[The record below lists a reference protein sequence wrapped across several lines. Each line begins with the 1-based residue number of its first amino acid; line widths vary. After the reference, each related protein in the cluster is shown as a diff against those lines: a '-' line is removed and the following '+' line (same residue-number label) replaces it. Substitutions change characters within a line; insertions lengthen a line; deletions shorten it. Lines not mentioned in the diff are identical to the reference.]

1 MTKVTKEQH
10 EALHV
15 LGKALNDAKKTAFRY
30 DHTRPNAEINAEI
43 DAAVEAELSRDKL
56 YGYIRKHC
64 EGLTAPEIYEVLQ
77 CVQSDEPPDELMDRL
92 KTIVN
97 SPLNKN

>member
-56 YGYIRKHC
+56 YGYIRTPEKHY
-64 EGLTAPEIYEVLQ
+64 GRKKYIRTRNA
-77 CVQSDEPPDELMDRL
+77 
-92 KTIVN
+92 
-97 SPLNKN
+97 

>member
-30 DHTRPNAEINAEI
+30 DHTRPNAEITAEIDEENTAWGLPYDHTNPNAEINAEI
-43 DAAVEAELSRDKL
+43 DAAIEKAIVKRELKQD
-56 YGYIRKHC
+56 
-64 EGLTAPEIYEVLQ
+64 
-77 CVQSDEPPDELMDRL
+77 
-92 KTIVN
+92 
-97 SPLNKN
+97 